1 MAAPGLLSTRR
12 FSASTRFRLQVQ
24 FARAWEA
31 LADTYHIQAAE
42 FVRRLR
48 AQLPMDE
55 ALDRFFREV
64 GVPSAMT
71 DTVRARALI
80 ALAPLF
86 EEEENEES
94 PEETRESGWSPLR
107 PDHLIGALRR
117 RAQYVEETNLECRL
131 AASIADEAVAA
142 THVRMALEI
151 AELLAGECSPDE
163 SIMHYVRSF
172 NLPAIDAQI
181 IFRRAMATWAE
192 RDPLGLDRV
201 EPVTPMAPTMAICAS
216 GAQVDFAGR
225 IRLGLR
231 AAIS

>member
-1 MAAPGLLSTRR
+1 MAAPSLISTRR
-12 FSASTRFRLQVQ
+12 FSPPTRLRLQVL

-31 LADTYHIQAAE
+31 LADTYQVQAAE

-64 GVPSAMT
+64 GVPAAMT

-80 ALAPLF
+80 ALAPLV
-86 EEEENEES
+86 EDAVEPEENQA
-94 PEETRESGWSPLR
+94 PGWSPLR
-107 PDHLIGALRR
+107 PDQLIGAIRR
-117 RAQYVEETNLECRL
+117 RARYVEETNLECRL

-142 THVRMALEI
+142 THVRMALSI
-151 AELLAGECSPDE
+151 AELLANECTPDE

-172 NLPAIDAQI
+172 NLPALDAQI
-181 IFRRAMATWAE
+181 IFRRTMACWAE

-201 EPVTPMAPTMAICAS
+201 EPVTPTVAICAS
-216 GAQVDFAGR
+216 GTQVDFGSR
-225 IRLGLR
+225 LRLGVR
-231 AAIS
+231 AIG